1 MSPDCD
7 PQRLSQISTA
17 WTLLARASGPPDD
30 PQARAWAAL
39 IDRYHEAAYR
49 YLAAIARDPDV
60 AAELFQEFAVKF
72 LRGDFGRADRTRG
85 RFRDYLKTSLRHLVA
100 AHRRGPA
107 TRPGPALEHPS
118 EIADARADEAGEP
131 DEEFLTAWRKALL
144 DRAWQALEAGQ
155 RDGGA
160 PYFVALRAHTDRPEL
175 TSAQLAEHLT
185 ATLGPAEAFT
195 DAGVRKLLQRAREA
209 FTDLLVEEVAGS
221 VPTRD
226 RDRLERE
233 LIDLGFHGYCR
244 RALERWAP

>member
-1 MSPDCD
+1 VEPIDA
-7 PQRLSQISTA
+7 QRLSQISTA
-17 WTLLARASGPPDD
+17 WTLLARARGRSDD
-30 PQARAWAAL
+30 PEARAWAAL
-39 IDRYHEAAYR
+39 IERYHEAAYR
-49 YLAAIARDPDV
+49 YLAAIVRDPDV

-72 LRGDFGRADRTRG
+72 LRGDFGRADRARG
-85 RFRDYLKTSLRHLVA
+85 RFRDYFKTSLRHLVS
-100 AHRRGPA
+100 AHHRGRA

-118 EIADARADEAGEP
+118 AIADPREDDTDGS

-144 DRAWQALEAGQ
+144 DRAWRALEVGQ
-155 RDGGA
+155 HDGGA
-160 PYFVALRAHTDRPEL
+160 PYFVALRAHTDRPDL

-226 RDRLERE
+226 RDRLEQE

-244 RALERWAP
+244 RALERWTP